1 MICISSKSLC
11 YCEHVANL
19 YLCCYVGTLPRRRR
33 LTEGGLLRR
42 LSICKLKESTELA
55 VCFFDQR
62 EELFSRL
69 YNLCYS
75 ACSSC
80 SSFGLSVCDRF
91 RWQYTVKR
99 IFFRGVVIC
108 TWCYFSAHFCANF
121 SRKSVRKCVLYNSL
135 K

>member
-1 MICISSKSLC
+1 VICISSKSLC

-69 YNLCYS
+69 YYLCYS

-80 SSFGLSVCDRF
+80 SSSGLSVCDRF
-91 RWQYTVKR
+91 RWQSTVKR
-99 IFFRGVVIC
+99 IFSWRFYLYVVLFLQTFLC
-108 TWCYFSAHFCANF
+108 KLFAQ
-121 SRKSVRKCVLYNSL
+121 VRAQVRVV
-135 K
+135 